1 MSAAPRVSVVIP
13 TFNGER
19 FLADTLRAVL
29 AQSLEPI
36 ELIVVDDG
44 STDATTAVVAA
55 TAPSAQVVTQPN
67 AGVSAARN
75 HGLRL
80 ASGEF
85 VVFLDQDD
93 IWHPQMLQR
102 QVAWLDA
109 QPGHDVVVCPY
120 QHWHPAADGSY
131 QPPGQAWPALKEGA
145 DPDFTGWVYHQFLL
159 DCWALTS
166 GTLMRREAVLAVG
179 GFDEALPYSED
190 WDLWI
195 RMSQCS
201 PFARL
206 HWPVVLYRHHPV
218 QGSRKP
224 RERDFRCELLQAA
237 VLRYGQASPDGRS
250 LPPGVF
256 ERNLAR
262 YRAEFGRHHLLLGR
276 RRTGIAHLWRAWC
289 EQPRQ
294 WRWLAQAALG
304 ALGWRP
310 RA

>member
-19 FLADTLRAVL
+19 FLTDTLRAVL
-29 AQSLEPI
+29 AQGGVPF

-44 STDATTAVVAA
+44 STDGTVALVGA
-55 TAPSAQVVTQPN
+55 TAPSARRVRQAN

-80 ASGEF
+80 ARGEF

-93 IWHPQMLQR
+93 IWHPQMLHR

-109 QPGHDVVVCPY
+109 HPEHDVVVCPY
-120 QHWHPAADGSY
+120 QHWQPGADGGY
-131 QPPGQAWPALKEGA
+131 APPQQAWPPASEGV
-145 DPDFTGWVYHQFLL
+145 DPDFTGWVYHQFLF

-166 GTLMRREAVLAVG
+166 ATLMRREAALAVG
-179 GFDEALPYSED
+179 GFDVALPYSED

-195 RMSQCS
+195 RLSQRS
-201 PFARL
+201 QFARL
-206 HWPVVLYRHHPV
+206 RWPAVLYRHHPV

-224 RERDFRCELLQAA
+224 RDRDYRCELLRAA
-237 VLRYGQASPDGRS
+237 ALRHGRASRDGRS

-262 YRAEFGRHHLLLGR
+262 YRAEFGRHHLALGS
-276 RRTGIAHLWRAWC
+276 RRTGITHLVRAWQ

-294 WRWLAQAALG
+294 WRWLAQAALA

>member
-1 MSAAPRVSVVIP
+1 MPAAPRVSVVIP

-29 AQSLEPI
+29 SQTLAPI
-36 ELIVVDDG
+36 QLIVVDDG
-44 STDATTAVVAA
+44 SADATTDIVAA
-55 TAPSAQVVTQPN
+55 AAPSALVVRQAN

-109 QPGHDVVVCPY
+109 HPEHDVVVSPY
-120 QHWHPAADGSY
+120 QHWLPTPDGSY
-131 QPPGQAWPALKEGA
+131 QTPGQVWPPPKEGA
-145 DPDFTGWVYHQFLL
+145 DPEFTGWVYHQFLL

-166 GTLMRREAVLAVG
+166 GTMMRRESALAVG
-179 GFDEALPYSED
+179 GFDETLPYSED

-195 RMSQCS
+195 RLSQCS
-201 PFARL
+201 RFARL
-206 HWPVVLYRHHPV
+206 RWPTVLYRHHPV
-218 QGSRKP
+218 QGSRTP
-224 RERDFRCELLQAA
+224 RDRDFRCELLERAL
-237 VLRYGQASPDGRS
+237 LRHGPASQDGRT

-256 ERNLAR
+256 ERNLSR
-262 YRAEFGRHHLLLGR
+262 YRAEFGRHHLLMGS
-276 RRTGIAHLWRAWC
+276 RRTGVAHLWRAWR
-289 EQPRQ
+289 EQPLQ
-294 WRWLAQAALG
+294 WRWLVQAALG
-304 ALGWRP
+304 SLGWRP